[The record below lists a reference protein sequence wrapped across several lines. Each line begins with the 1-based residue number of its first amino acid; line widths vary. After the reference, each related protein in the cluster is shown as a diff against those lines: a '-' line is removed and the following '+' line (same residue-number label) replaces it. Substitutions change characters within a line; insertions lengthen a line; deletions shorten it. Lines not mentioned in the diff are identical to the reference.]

1 MPPTR
6 FPAEIQSALAHAMR
20 DVARAPGT
28 MESLRYAAAR
38 DLVCR
43 HAHDTGLAPEVM
55 IFAVRDVY
63 GSIVQSDVQ
72 SRERLRDAFDQLMV
86 GWVQAYLSEA
96 DRRQAERWRL
106 LSAKPWKAGA

>member
-1 MPPTR
+1 
-6 FPAEIQSALAHAMR
+6 MR
-20 DVARAPGT
+20 DLARTPGT
-28 MESLRYAAAR
+28 MESVRYAAAR
-38 DLVCR
+38 HLVCR
-43 HAHDTGLAPEVM
+43 HAHDTSLAPEVM

-86 GWVQAYLSEA
+86 GWVQAYLDEA

-106 LSAKPWKAGA
+106 LAENARKART